1 MMHMEVGAVPY
12 ELSIIKDQLL
22 SLAFHS
28 VDRELLDQTFG
39 S

>member
-12 ELSIIKDQLL
+12 ELSILKDQLL

-28 VDRELLDQTFG
+28 VDRELLGQTIG

>member
-1 MMHMEVGAVPY
+1 MMHVEVGAAPY
-12 ELSIIKDQLL
+12 ELSVLKDQLL

-28 VDRELLDQTFG
+28 VDRELLGQTFG